1 MAHFKKQYGGESIC
15 AILDG
20 HERFH
25 NTDQSIDVFLS
36 TLTADDFIIVGG
48 GPVGLQTVIEMS
60 SILTKNKQFNRKICI
75 IENRDMNERKQILLI
90 EPVFWN
96 EIPTQIKQYI
106 NIKGGL
112 CLPPD
117 KGHMFNC
124 NNSMDINFEEL
135 KIQDNLLKGYV
146 RIDILQDAYYTYV
159 MGLANV
165 YICLTI
171 KHTAESILTS
181 IKTTLVKNIIL
192 CDGGGPMSIS
202 KKIFQPDNF
211 ISAKVSNAVVLGF
224 DCEITEQSKQN
235 YEELLQRREYDPELL
250 NQRQLLTYVTKH
262 LNEPN
267 KYSGY
272 IGLQICDKSYNDIKH
287 VNNITKKT
295 YADCPNTYDAQLQR
309 LKDIFLQNYE
319 ELLQRREYDPELLNQ
334 RQLLTYVTKH
344 LNEPN
349 KYSGYIGLQI
359 CDKSYNDIKHVNN
372 ITKKTYADCP
382 NTYDAQLQ
390 RLKDIFLQKKTENG
404 LCYQESNTTKS
415 SAKTSFPEFA
425 LIQYAL
431 NLFSTFQMTSA
442 YVFEIT
448 LSSAKEFYTRIANQY
463 FYLIGDAAF
472 KTHFFTGT
480 GLNRGF
486 ASSKILLQLLLKLEF
501 NNELLAT
508 SFNLAQIKMRNTLW
522 KEQIPKFMFD
532 LCNLS
537 KVCNLKPHELD
548 DQDSVARVAKCFF
561 EKSKKLFTKAALKNK
576 NDEIILWN
584 GNHVVDKYNEFVNKL
599 IKNTK
604 NYEELLKIILGKHVI
619 DSYNLTT
626 LEQIFSDLKSL
637 PSTQEN
643 FTTYEYGKKRR
654 SRILIKRKF
663 KSSNRK

>member
-124 NNSMDINFEEL
+124 NNSMDINFEAL
-135 KIQDNLLKGYV
+135 KIQNNLLKGYV

-171 KHTAESILTS
+171 EHTAESILTS

-272 IGLQICDKSYNDIKH
+272 IGLQICDKSYNDIK
-287 VNNITKKT
+287 
-295 YADCPNTYDAQLQR
+295 Y
-309 LKDIFLQNYE
+309 
-319 ELLQRREYDPELLNQ
+319 
-334 RQLLTYVTKH
+334 
-344 LNEPN
+344 
-349 KYSGYIGLQI
+349 
-359 CDKSYNDIKHVNN
+359 VNN

-431 NLFSTFQMTSA
+431 NLFSTFQMTSV

-486 ASSKILLQLLLKLEF
+486 ASSKILLQLLLTLEF
-501 NNELLAT
+501 NREILAT
-508 SFNLAQIKMRNTLW
+508 SFNLAQINMRNKLW

-548 DQDSVARVAKCFF
+548 DQDSVTRVAKCFF

-626 LEQIFSDLKSL
+626 LEQIFSDFKSL